1 MGPSDQLMTNSGGWH
16 SFLAVSSEKAR
27 TRKPRPCKHF
37 HSKAGDRIR
46 TDDVQLGMGG
56 GNEMASTYD
65 LGDPSLVSCLVLLCR
80 HPSLVRLVEAWPQL
94 TADQKRQIL
103 AAAKAVGP
111 Q

>member
-46 TDDVQLGMGG
+46 TDDVQLGKP
-56 GNEMASTYD
+56 NTRSTSSERR
-65 LGDPSLVSCLVLLCR
+65 LLPVLLTVTTVA
-80 HPSLVRLVEAWPQL
+80 LF
-94 TADQKRQIL
+94 
-103 AAAKAVGP
+103 
-111 Q
+111 